1 MRIAVVSRWYPLAGR
16 EHAGLF
22 VREQVDALSADHD
35 MSVLVP
41 AAARTAEVVR
51 FLTARA
57 PLAREAVVPL
67 PERIPAGVLLR
78 SLVLDR
84 ALSRGPGR
92 PPELVHVH
100 LLAPDALPA
109 LLACRRRRIP
119 LVVTEHAGYL
129 PELVRRYR
137 RARLQVRFVLRH
149 AAAVVAVGSALA
161 RAIETIE
168 PAARVEV
175 VGNAIDTAWFT
186 PALSPTRDHALTVAT
201 TLDEEKGI
209 DLLLRA
215 WAGLAT
221 AGVPPLVVVGDDP
234 RQRFTRLAAALGV
247 TERVRFAGAVP
258 RDELR
263 RLMQH
268 AAFYVCA
275 SRAETF
281 GVAVAEAL
289 ACGTPVVSTR
299 CGGPE
304 DFVTDEVG
312 LTVPVDDEQALA
324 RAVGTL
330 AAEASAYDPAVL
342 HAHIDGLLG
351 HDAFRRRMN
360 AVYHSALR
368 R

>member
-1 MRIAVVSRWYPLAGR
+1 MRIAVVSRWYPLAGSG
-16 EHAGLF
+16 HAGLF

-35 MSVLVP
+35 VSVLVP
-41 AAARTAEVVR
+41 AAAPAAQAAR
-51 FLTARA
+51 FLTARG
-57 PLAREAVVPL
+57 LLEREAVVPF
-67 PERIPAGVLLR
+67 PERVRAGVVLR

-84 ALSRGPGR
+84 ALSRLPGP

-129 PELVRRYR
+129 PELVRTHR

-149 AAAVVAVGSALA
+149 AEGVVAVGSALGHTLEA
-161 RAIETIE
+161 IE
-168 PAARVEV
+168 PAARVDV
-175 VGNAIDTAWFT
+175 IGNAIDTDWFT

-215 WAGLAT
+215 WADVAT
-221 AGVPPLVVVGDDP
+221 LPRLVIVGDDP
-234 RQRFTRLAAALGV
+234 GQRFARLAAELGV
-247 TERVRFAGAVP
+247 GERVQFPGVVP
-258 RDELR
+258 REELR
-263 RLMQH
+263 RLMQN

-289 ACGTPVVSTR
+289 ACGTPVVTTR

-304 DFVTDEVG
+304 NFVTDDVG
-312 LTVPVDDEQALA
+312 LTVPIDDEQALA
-324 RAVGTL
+324 H
-330 AAEASAYDPAVL
+330 AAGALVASAYDPAVL
-342 HAHIDGLLG
+342 HAHIEGLLG

-360 AVYHSALR
+360 AVYESALR

>member
-1 MRIAVVSRWYPLAGR
+1 VRIAVVSRWYPLAGSG
-16 EHAGLF
+16 HAGQF
-22 VREQVDALSADHD
+22 VEEQVEALSTDHD
-35 MSVLVP
+35 VAVLVP
-41 AAARTAEVVR
+41 AVAPPAEVAR
-51 FLTARA
+51 FLSARA
-57 PLAREAVVPL
+57 PLEREAVVPL
-67 PERIPAGVLLR
+67 PERMPAGVVLR

-84 ALSRGPGR
+84 ALARVPGR
-92 PPELVHVH
+92 RPELVHVH

-129 PELVRRYR
+129 PELVRTHR

-149 AAAVVAVGSALA
+149 AEAVVAVGSALA
-161 RAIETIE
+161 RSLEAIE
-168 PAARVEV
+168 PAARVDV
-175 VGNAIDTAWFT
+175 IGNAIDTGWFT
-186 PALSPTRDHALTVAT
+186 PALSPTRGHVLTVAT

-209 DLLLRA
+209 DLLLRV
-215 WAGLAT
+215 WATERL
-221 AGVPPLVVVGDDP
+221 PRLVVVGDDP
-234 RQRFTRLAAALGV
+234 GRRFARLAATLGV
-247 TERVRFAGAVP
+247 GDRVEFKGVVP
-258 RDELR
+258 REELR

-268 AAFYVCA
+268 AALYVCA

-324 RAVGTL
+324 RGVATL
-330 AAEASAYDPAVL
+330 AASASAYDPVVL
-342 HAHIDGLLG
+342 HAHIEGLVG

-360 AVYHSALR
+360 SVYDSALR

>member
-1 MRIAVVSRWYPLAGR
+1 MRIAVVSRWYPLPGHG
-16 EHAGLF
+16 HAGLF

-35 MSVLVP
+35 VSVLVP
-41 AAARTAEVVR
+41 AAARTAEAAR
-51 FLTARA
+51 FLRTRA
-57 PLAREAVVPL
+57 PLEREAAVPL
-67 PERIPAGVLLR
+67 PEHVPAGVLLR
-78 SLVLDR
+78 ALVLDR

-109 LLACRRRRIP
+109 LLACRRRHIP

-129 PELVRRYR
+129 
-137 RARLQVRFVLRH
+137 
-149 AAAVVAVGSALA
+149 
-161 RAIETIE
+161 
-168 PAARVEV
+168 
-175 VGNAIDTAWFT
+175 
-186 PALSPTRDHALTVAT
+186 TRDHALTVAT

-215 WAGLAT
+215 WAGLAN
-221 AGVPPLVVVGDDP
+221 AGVPRLVIVGEDP
-234 RQRFTRLAAALGV
+234 GKRFARLAAALGV
-247 TERVRFAGAVP
+247 GEHVQFHGVVP
-258 RDELR
+258 REELR

-289 ACGTPVVSTR
+289 ACGRPVVVTQ

-304 DFVTDEVG
+304 DFVSDDVG

-324 RAVGTL
+324 RAVGAL
-330 AAEASAYDPAVL
+330 AATASAYDPAVL
-342 HAHIDGLLG
+342 HAHIEGLVG

-360 AVYHSALR
+360 AVYDSALR

>member
-1 MRIAVVSRWYPLAGR
+1 VRIAVVSRWYPLAGSG
-16 EHAGLF
+16 HAGLF
-22 VREQVDALSADHD
+22 VREQVEALSADHD
-35 MSVLVP
+35 VSVLVP
-41 AAARTAEVVR
+41 AAARTAEVGR
-51 FLTARA
+51 FLKSRA
-57 PLAREAVVPL
+57 PLERVAAVPL
-67 PERIPAGVLLR
+67 PERVPGGALLR
-78 SLVLDR
+78 AFVLDR
-84 ALSRGPGR
+84 AFSRVPGR

-109 LLACRRRRIP
+109 LVACRRRRIP

-129 PELVRRYR
+129 PELVRTHR
-137 RARLQVRFVLRH
+137 RARLQVRYVVRH
-149 AAAVVAVGSALA
+149 AEGVVAVGSALG
-161 RAIETIE
+161 RAIEQIE
-168 PAARVEV
+168 PAARVDV
-175 VGNAIDTAWFT
+175 IGNAIDTDWFT

-221 AGVPPLVVVGDDP
+221 AGLPRLVIVGDDP
-234 RQRFTRLAAALGV
+234 GR
-247 TERVRFAGAVP
+247 RFAGLAAELGVGERVQFPGVVP
-258 RDELR
+258 REELR

-289 ACGTPVVSTR
+289 ACGTPVVTTR

-304 DFVTDEVG
+304 DFVTDHVG
-312 LTVPVDDEQALA
+312 LTVPVDDERALA
-324 RAVGTL
+324 HAAGAL
-330 AAEASAYDPAVL
+330 AASAAAYDPAVL
-342 HAHIDGLLG
+342 HAHIEGLLG
-351 HDAFRRRMN
+351 HEAFRRRMN
-360 AVYHSALR
+360 AVYESALR

>member
-1 MRIAVVSRWYPLAGR
+1 VRIAVVSRWYPLPGHG
-16 EHAGLF
+16 HAGLF

-35 MSVLVP
+35 VSVLVP
-41 AAARTAEVVR
+41 AAAPAAQVAR
-51 FLTARA
+51 FLTARG
-57 PLAREAVVPL
+57 LLEREAAVPL
-67 PERIPAGVLLR
+67 PERVPAGVLLR
-78 SLVLDR
+78 ALVLDR

-100 LLAPDALPA
+100 LLAPDALPT

-129 PELVRRYR
+129 PELVRRHR
-137 RARLQVRFVLRH
+137 RARLQVRFVLRYGQ
-149 AAAVVAVGSALA
+149 AVVAVGSALA

-215 WAGLAT
+215 WAGLANT
-221 AGVPPLVVVGDDP
+221 GVPRLVVVGEDP
-234 RQRFTRLAAALGV
+234 GKRFARLAAALGV
-247 TERVRFAGAVP
+247 GEHVQFPGVVP

-289 ACGTPVVSTR
+289 ACGKPVVSTR

-304 DFVTDEVG
+304 DFVSDQVG

-324 RAVGTL
+324 RAVGAL
-330 AAEASAYDPAVL
+330 AATASAYDPAVL
-342 HAHIDGLLG
+342 HAHIEGLVG

-360 AVYHSALR
+360 VVYESALQR
-368 R
+368 

>member
-1 MRIAVVSRWYPLAGR
+1 VRIAVVSRWYPLAGSG
-16 EHAGLF
+16 HAGLF
-22 VREQVDALSADHD
+22 VREQVDALGADHD
-35 MSVLVP
+35 VSVLVP
-41 AAARTAEVVR
+41 AAARAAQVAR
-51 FLTARA
+51 FVTTSGL
-57 PLAREAVVPL
+57 LDREAAVPF
-67 PERIPAGVLLR
+67 PERVPAGVVLR

-84 ALSRGPGR
+84 ALSRVPGR

-109 LLACRRRRIP
+109 LLACSRRRIP

-129 PELVRRYR
+129 PELVRSHR

-149 AAAVVAVGSALA
+149 AEGVVAVGSALG
-161 RAIETIE
+161 RAIEAIE

-175 VGNAIDTAWFT
+175 IGNAIDTAWFT
-186 PALSPTRDHALTVAT
+186 PASSPTRNHALTVAT

-209 DLLLRA
+209 DLVLRV
-215 WAGLAT
+215 WAGLAA
-221 AGVPPLVVVGDDP
+221 AGVPRLVVVGEDP
-234 RQRFTRLAAALGV
+234 GQRFARLAAELGV
-247 TERVRFAGAVP
+247 GEHVQFPGVVP

-289 ACGTPVVSTR
+289 ACGTPVVTTR

-304 DFVTDEVG
+304 DFVTDDVG

-324 RAVGTL
+324 HAAGVL
-330 AAEASAYDPAVL
+330 AASAAAYDPAVL
-342 HAHIDGLLG
+342 HAHIEGLFG

-360 AVYHSALR
+360 AVYEAALQR
-368 R
+368 